1 MQMTGFTVFEFIY
14 QTYLT
19 SIAGAI
25 SSVVDKALAAARG
38 PLDVTLILLLMV
50 YGYEVIAAQGT
61 TFGQAMRRFMRIAA
75 VVFLLANT
83 SAYNYYVV
91 SFFTTGLPNFFAQ
104 HIAGAPGGTNPGATF
119 DTVLTSMWYDTTLV
133 WRNAPG
139 WIKAIFF
146 DLAAFAAFG
155 IVACSLVVMFAVFLV
170 VQMLIGVAVTI
181 GPILILGWLFDCTR
195 KIVNG
200 WIDVLLTLSLVTLAV
215 NVLLELLVT
224 AMKTTLDSTVLTGPS
239 TDQLLDLLGISLVV
253 VVLGA
258 SVVVLPRMLE
268 RVAGG
273 VAAGVGLEG
282 TRRWVHG
289 EPAWRTGGQIVRQ
302 GAPVVASGARR
313 NAAAAAQNA
322 RRIANRLRGRKDG

>member
-1 MQMTGFTVFEFIY
+1 MTGFNVFEFIY

-25 SSVVDKALAAARG
+25 SSVVDKALAAAQG
-38 PLDVTLILLLMV
+38 PLDVTLILLLMI
-50 YGYEVIAAQGT
+50 YGYEVITAQGT
-61 TFGQAMRRFMRIAA
+61 TFRQAMTRFMRIAV
-75 VVFLLANT
+75 VVFLVANA

-146 DLAAFAAFG
+146 DMAAFAAFG

-170 VQMLIGVAVTI
+170 VQMLIGVTVTI
-181 GPILILGWLFDCTR
+181 GPILILGWLFDYTR

-200 WIDVLLTLSLVTLAV
+200 WIDVLLTLSLVTLTV

-224 AMKTTLDSTVLTGPS
+224 AMKSTLDNTVLTGPA
-239 TDQLLDLLGISLVV
+239 TDQLLSLLGIALVV
-253 VVLGA
+253 LVLSA
-258 SVVVLPRMLE
+258 SVLVLPRMIE
-268 RVAGG
+268 RIAGG

-282 TRRWVHG
+282 ARHWIHG
-289 EPAWRTGGQIVRQ
+289 APAWRTGGLIASQS
-302 GAPVVASGARR
+302 APVV
-313 NAAAAAQNA
+313 
-322 RRIANRLRGRKDG
+322 